1 MIKFKLI
8 ILILCCITHLVTA
21 ETAFD
26 LIDIG
31 ISAES
36 IAIGSIELGCQTAQ
50 CLFTNPALLDNKV
63 NWSLD
68 TFQVKTVMD
77 NYIRTFSLSKSYQN
91 YVIGIGY
98 NGTSIEGI
106 QEGKDDFIEDQM
118 EIDYHS
124 YQYGSYYLSG
134 KASIIDNFSMGLNL
148 KYKEI
153 LMLFNTMVQI

>member
-1 MIKFKLI
+1 MTKFKLI

-63 NWSLD
+63 NLEETHAVLIHLD
-68 TFQVKTVMD
+68 SRPLV
-77 NYIRTFSLSKSYQN
+77 
-91 YVIGIGY
+91 
-98 NGTSIEGI
+98 
-106 QEGKDDFIEDQM
+106 
-118 EIDYHS
+118 
-124 YQYGSYYLSG
+124 
-134 KASIIDNFSMGLNL
+134 
-148 KYKEI
+148 
-153 LMLFNTMVQI
+153 